1 MATTSNPKPDYSD
14 LSIVPSQLPQTG
26 FFRLPQIIGDK
37 DAKPPI
43 PPLIP
48 ISRTSWLN
56 GVNSG
61 KYPKP
66 VKLGA
71 RTNGWRVSDIYA
83 LIEKMGA

>member
-1 MATTSNPKPDYSD
+1 MATVSN
-14 LSIVPSQLPQTG
+14 QLLQTV

-37 DAKPPI
+37 DAEPPI

-48 ISRTSWLN
+48 VSRTGWLN
-56 GVNSG
+56 GVKVG

-66 VKLGA
+66 VKLGE

-83 LIEKMGA
+83 LIENMRA

>member
-1 MATTSNPKPDYSD
+1 MAKEAIPLKPNPTAKPAT
-14 LSIVPSQLPQTG
+14 PANQLPSTG
-26 FFRLPQIIGDK
+26 FFRLPQIIGTK
-37 DAKPPI
+37 GN

-48 ISRTSWLN
+48 VSRTTWLN
-56 GVNSG
+56 GVKSG